1 MNDWF
6 GPHVGPMAAVA
17 TYRSAP
23 PRGMTNP
30 PQNPKVRDQLIQEL
44 EEYGVGLE
52 VKSWPPRA
60 PDLKASFV
68 FGRPSEPPNCRNPA
82 AKLAQDL
89 ARKHMSWLRDGDTR
103 LLANRGRPAE
113 PPRPQ
118 STGSLS
124 ASAGRGNTPS
134 APAPQPPKREPSPNK
149 KLLAAPSA
157 PEQVPQSKSRGASKM
172 RPSSRTGSHRRRSNV
187 TKEPSG
193 QKDGELPKVKAKKV
207 PRSVSDSDLHNA
219 MRTLR
224 SQGRLHRA
232 AVGDRFRFGADL
244 SEANVIKGAGATPM
258 APGIWAS
265 DMSELVTF
273 HNKALRNHNPSQL
286 ELLPQEDPN
295 KKKKKKKKEDD
306 DEMATSERELYE
318 ADKSYRNIRK
328 IRRAFYPDSF
338 GREKTHKELVIE
350 KVTSMI
356 STPFIKH
363 SNSPT

>member
-1 MNDWF
+1 
-6 GPHVGPMAAVA
+6 MAAVA

-44 EEYGVGLE
+44 EEYGVALE
-52 VKSWPPRA
+52 VESWPPRA
-60 PDLKASFV
+60 PDLQASFV

-89 ARKHMSWLRDGDTR
+89 ARKHMGWLRDGDTR
-103 LLANRGRPAE
+103 LLANRCRPPEA
-113 PPRPQ
+113 PRPR

-157 PEQVPQSKSRGASKM
+157 PEQSKSRGASKM
-172 RPSSRTGSHRRRSNV
+172 RPSSRSASHRRRSNV

-207 PRSVSDSDLHNA
+207 PRSVSDSDLHNE
-219 MRTLR
+219 MRALR

-232 AVGDRFRFGADL
+232 AVSDRLRFGHQ
-244 SEANVIKGAGATPM
+244 G
-258 APGIWAS
+258 
-265 DMSELVTF
+265 
-273 HNKALRNHNPSQL
+273 
-286 ELLPQEDPN
+286 
-295 KKKKKKKKEDD
+295 
-306 DEMATSERELYE
+306 
-318 ADKSYRNIRK
+318 
-328 IRRAFYPDSF
+328 RRRHAHGTGYL
-338 GREKTHKELVIE
+338 GL
-350 KVTSMI
+350 
-356 STPFIKH
+356 
-363 SNSPT
+363 